1 MENLLSLT
9 DDGKYLQNLTL
20 NKSMRQNNPL
30 LYGILAAVSF
40 VIVFIIMLWILQ
52 FAWNNS
58 LSKVAPTSVKELNIV
73 SAFWLVIAV
82 RILFHYNLFLTTIYF

>member
-1 MENLLSLT
+1 MENLLTLT
-9 DDGKYLQNLTL
+9 DDARLLQNLTL
-20 NKSMRQNNPL
+20 NRSMRQNNPL

-40 VIVFIIMLWILQ
+40 VIVFIIMLWILK

-58 LSKVAPTSVKELNIV
+58 VSKVVPSVNDMNLI

-82 RILFHYNLFLTTIYF
+82 RILFH

>member
-1 MENLLSLT
+1 MENLLTLT
-9 DDGKYLQNLTL
+9 DDARLLQNLTL
-20 NKSMRQNNPL
+20 NRSMRQNNPL

-40 VIVFIIMLWILQ
+40 VIVFIIMLWILK

-58 LSKVAPTSVKELNIV
+58 VRKVVPSVSDMTLI

-82 RILFHYNLFLTTIYF
+82 RILFH

>member
-52 FAWNNS
+52 YAWNNS
-58 LSKVAPTSVKELNIV
+58 LHKVAPSSVGKLEIV

-82 RILFHYNLFLTTIYF
+82 RILFH

>member
-1 MENLLSLT
+1 MENLLALT
-9 DDGKYLQNLTL
+9 DDARLLQNLTL
-20 NKSMRQNNPL
+20 NRSMRQNNPL

-58 LSKVAPTSVKELNIV
+58 LHAVASTSVGELNIV

-82 RILFHYNLFLTTIYF
+82 RILFH

>member
-1 MENLLSLT
+1 MENLLALT
-9 DDGKYLQNLTL
+9 DDARLLQNLTL
-20 NKSMRQNNPL
+20 NRSMRQNNPL

-58 LSKVAPTSVKELNIV
+58 VRKVVPSVTDMNII

-82 RILFHYNLFLTTIYF
+82 RILFH

>member
-20 NKSMRQNNPL
+20 NKSMKQNNPL

-52 FAWNNS
+52 FAWKNS
-58 LSKVAPTSVKELNIV
+58 LHKVTPSIKELDIV

-82 RILFHYNLFLTTIYF
+82 RILFH

>member
-1 MENLLSLT
+1 MENLLSISN
-9 DDGKYLQNLTL
+9 DADYLQNLTL
-20 NKSMRQNNPL
+20 SKSMKNNNPL

-52 FAWNNS
+52 FAWNHS
-58 LSKVAPTSVKELNIV
+58 LHKVAKSTVGELDIV

-82 RILFHYNLFLTTIYF
+82 RILFH

>member
-52 FAWNNS
+52 FAWNHS
-58 LSKVAPTSVKELNIV
+58 LSKVVPTSVKDLNIV

-82 RILFHYNLFLTTIYF
+82 RILFH